1 MLNQNN
7 QNEVLNKL
15 ATSYAEGN
23 AQSMID
29 LFEEL
34 RGFVKA
40 RSIRASQKAESHNV
54 FIPSVDFESA
64 FNLSIWQSAKEY
76 DGSSHFMQRLRTY
89 MGLREADVW
98 RSYRTIKE
106 KKPTYEKGQ
115 SIYLNETINEE
126 GDTLGDIIL
135 AKFADESPEDKH
147 CRVDSLDGVVTMIEE
162 FKEYN
167 ERFYL
172 VIKALSG
179 GADNDKI
186 AKVLGEV
193 AYNGKVRSVVFRAR
207 AAFKVFLQDKT
218 NVANIF

>member
-1 MLNQNN
+1 MFKNN
-7 QNEVLNKL
+7 NEVLDKL
-15 ATSYAEGN
+15 AINYAKGD
-23 AQSMID
+23 AQSIVD

-34 RGFVKA
+34 RGFVVAK
-40 RSIRASQKAESHNV
+40 SIRASQNAESHNV
-54 FIPSVDFESA
+54 FIPKEDFESA
-64 FNLSIWQSAKEY
+64 YNFSIWQSAKEY

-89 MGLREADVW
+89 MSMREADVW

-115 SIYLNETINEE
+115 SVYLNETINEE

-147 CRVDSLDGVVTMIEE
+147 CRKDSLDGVVSIIEE

-172 VIKALSG
+172 VIKALST
-179 GADNDKI
+179 GAGNDDI
-186 AKVLGEV
+186 AEVLGEAV
-193 AYNGKVRSVVFRAR
+193 YNGKVRSVVFRAR
-207 AAFKVFLQDKT
+207 AAFKVFIQQKT